1 MPSPAVPR
9 KRVLTTPAA
18 MNVKY
23 IRFPLWALAYGK
35 NAGDRMRTLLR
46 WAVIQTGRDG
56 VAAYHRDGRSSRL
69 DKLTEPDESCDF
81 EDGEAWAL
89 GCEILG
95 VNEKVVKVTECLR
108 CHAELEKFI
117 DAMNNQCGREKTSR
131 CWVMLPTAW
140 FWRAYNPACGCKVDD
155 PLPWDRFTVLCA
167 IKSKV
172 GDGGWGDTGG
182 MATVTWPEIQRRSL
196 GYLTQA
202 DMVNC
207 LPLRQDGAKP
217 YSRDV
222 IRNRSKRIRADEML
236 RSYTPR
242 VPGPSTGKALPV
254 AYGYGVSEMKLI
266 EWAERRWWKR
276 AGGVRGKLRAMQERQ
291 AALARQIRQEQRQS
305 QAAHARPPAQANGN
319 RPRNPTHDPADHPTD
334 APTHGPTVMV
344 AGNGSPQWKLAI
356 RAGAAS
362 RSSPAVFPDSLN
374 PGDKRM
380 GAGTGH
386 RHSPSSL
393 APL

>member
-1 MPSPAVPR
+1 
-9 KRVLTTPAA
+9 
-18 MNVKY
+18 
-23 IRFPLWALAYGK
+23 
-35 NAGDRMRTLLR
+35 
-46 WAVIQTGRDG
+46 
-56 VAAYHRDGRSSRL
+56 
-69 DKLTEPDESCDF
+69 
-81 EDGEAWAL
+81 
-89 GCEILG
+89 
-95 VNEKVVKVTECLR
+95 
-108 CHAELEKFI
+108 LEKFI
-117 DAMNNQCGREKTSR
+117 DTMNNRCGREKTSR

-140 FWRAYNPACGCKVDD
+140 FWRAYNPACGCKDDD

-202 DMVNC
+202 DMVKC

-222 IRNRSKRIRADEML
+222 IRNRSDRIRAEPML
-236 RSYTPR
+236 LSYTPR

-254 AYGYGVSEMKLI
+254 AYGYGVSETQLI
-266 EWAERRWWKR
+266 EWAEKRWRKQ
-276 AGGVRGKLRAMQERQ
+276 AGGVRGKLRTRRERQ
-291 AALARQIRQEQRQS
+291 AALARQIQQGQPQS
-305 QAAHARPPAQANGN
+305 PSGQARPPARASRYPSQ
-319 RPRNPTHDPADHPTD
+319 NPTHSPTNHPTD

-374 PGDKRM
+374 PGEKRM
-380 GAGTGH
+380 GTGTQTTFTIQPVSRLH
-386 RHSPSSL
+386 ACRP
-393 APL
+393 